1 MQNKLSP
8 NQLADQ
14 VLCMQNIIIK
24 KKPYR

>member
-14 VLCMQNIIIK
+14 VFCMQNIIVK

>member
-14 VLCMQNIIIK
+14 VFCMQNIIIK